1 MEGYTSSPSRTAA
14 RPSNFISQD
23 PFTQAHLFERVVM
36 TRWHKAYFNFE
47 SCLTGDRDLQD
58 GGK

>member
-1 MEGYTSSPSRTAA
+1 
-14 RPSNFISQD
+14 
-23 PFTQAHLFERVVM
+23 M

-47 SCLTGDRDLQD
+47 SCLTGDCDLQD